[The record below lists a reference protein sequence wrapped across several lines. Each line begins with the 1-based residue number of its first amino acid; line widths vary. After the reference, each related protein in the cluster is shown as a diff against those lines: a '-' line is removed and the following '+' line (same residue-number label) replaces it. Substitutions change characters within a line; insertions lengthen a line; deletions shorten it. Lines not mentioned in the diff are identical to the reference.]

1 MTKEARMAYDEDI
14 GSFLFV
20 IQVSSSVIRASS
32 FPVFARL
39 QSV

>member
-20 IQVSSSVIRASS
+20 IQVSS